1 MGTGDLSPELKRL
14 GREADHSPPTSAQ
27 VKKTWT
33 YTSTP
38 PYVFMAWCL
47 VKHRENF
54 TFYLEGTKLLNH
66 NFRSG
71 NSKYW

>member
-1 MGTGDLSPELKRL
+1 MVSTYNTTITQYPCFSVSPIQWVLGDLSPELNL
-14 GREADHSPPTSAQ
+14 PGREADHLPPTSAE

-47 VKHRENF
+47 A
-54 TFYLEGTKLLNH
+54 
-66 NFRSG
+66 S
-71 NSKYW
+71 

>member
-1 MGTGDLSPELKRL
+1 MVSTYNNTITQYPCFCVPPIQWVPGDLSPELKQP
-14 GREADHSPPTSAQ
+14 GRETDHSPPTIAQ

-47 VKHRENF
+47 V
-54 TFYLEGTKLLNH
+54 
-66 NFRSG
+66 S
-71 NSKYW
+71 